1 MVCRVQRYTRGDGVC
16 RVGLERRAAA
26 GAAPPRVES
35 WGARA
40 RALSAL
46 KCWTSPETP
55 HPRCAA
61 RPQRATLY
69 GVWELCGTKCERHA
83 NFWHST
89 LVRPR
94 PLAGAYI
101 LYRQATHNLRRR
113 THDDTIRSSQDE
125 RSTLS
130 QRTAVRAP
138 CHLLA
143 PAPARA
149 TLADACASPP
159 QQRKPKAARGG
170 TLRPCPQPG
179 W

>member
-1 MVCRVQRYTRGDGVC
+1 MWCAESRDTPEVRVCAGSGSSVEPPPARRRLESRAGV
-16 RVGLERRAAA
+16 
-26 GAAPPRVES
+26 
-35 WGARA
+35 RA
-40 RALSAL
+40 RALRAHL
-46 KCWTSPETP
+46 RTP
-55 HPRCAA
+55 GRGPGLLCGLRAA
-61 RPQRATLY
+61 RPQRHTL
-69 GVWELCGTKCERHA
+69 WELCGTKCERHA
-83 NFWHST
+83 IFWHST